1 MTGYSDR
8 VGHALAFAAKHLSR
22 DPTLPAAALARPA
35 NVAIILASY
44 GCEEVTMVAAVLQ
57 EVLAQAP
64 LAERPEL
71 TRRLGDKFGSV
82 TLAVVREALPPEP
95 PTARAL
101 RRTWETECVDRLTH
115 LATLEPRTLSIRAAQ
130 EILDCGMIL
139 SDVRRLGHEYLPTSR
154 AVTGAQL
161 VWWFRS
167 VAETLD
173 RDEAWPRREMLGE
186 LRLLTGE
193 LARELGA

>member
-22 DPTLPAAALARPA
+22 DPTLPAAVLARPA
-35 NVAIILASY
+35 NVAVILASY
-44 GCEEVTMVAAVLQ
+44 GCDEVTVVAAVLQ
-57 EVLAQAP
+57 EVIAGAP
-64 LAERPEL
+64 PEERPEL
-71 TRRLGDKFGSV
+71 TRRLGEKFGPV
-82 TLAVVREALPPEP
+82 TLAVAREALPPEP
-95 PTARAL
+95 PSPRAL
-101 RRTWETECVDRLTH
+101 RRTWETECVDRLAH

-130 EILDCGMIL
+130 EILDCGTIL

-173 RDEAWPRREMLGE
+173 RHEAWPRREMLGE

-193 LARELGA
+193 LAQELEA

>member
-8 VGHALAFAAKHLSR
+8 VGHALAFAAKRLSR

-35 NVAIILASY
+35 NVAVILASY

-57 EVLAQAP
+57 EVIVQAP
-64 LAERPEL
+64 PAERPEL
-71 TRRLGDKFGSV
+71 TRLLGEKFGSV
-82 TLAVVREALPPEP
+82 TLAVIRDALPPEE
-95 PTARAL
+95 PTVRAL

-115 LATLEPRTLSIRAAQ
+115 LATLEPRTVSIRAAQ
-130 EILDCGMIL
+130 EILDCGTIL
-139 SDVRRLGHEYLPTSR
+139 SDVRRLGHEYLPAIR
-154 AVTGAQL
+154 AVTGDQL

-173 RDEAWPRREMLGE
+173 RHEAWPRREMLGE

-193 LARELGA
+193 LARELGT

>member
-8 VGHALAFAAKHLSR
+8 VGHALAFAAKQLSR

-35 NVAIILASY
+35 NVAVILASY
-44 GCEEVTMVAAVLQ
+44 GCDEVTLVAAVLQ
-57 EVLAQAP
+57 EVLVQAAP
-64 LAERPEL
+64 DERPDL
-71 TRRLGDKFGSV
+71 ARRLGDKFGSV
-82 TLAVVREALPPEP
+82 ALAVIRDALPPEP

-115 LATLEPRTLSIRAAQ
+115 LTTMEPRTLSIRAAQ
-130 EILDCGMIL
+130 EILDCGTIL
-139 SDVRRLGHEYLPTSR
+139 SDVRRLGHEYLPGSR
-154 AVTGAQL
+154 AATGAQL

-173 RDEAWPRREMLGE
+173 RHEAWPRREMLGE
-186 LRLLTGE
+186 LRLLTDE
-193 LARELGA
+193 LARELGT